1 MLIGEIEELLQ
12 KIGRFCVTYQHVNG
26 LCTLFR
32 YRLSEK
38 VVARSGQAFD
48 DVQKPVY
55 YKKRTNEVDRKLSTS
70 MMRLLKKKYKKQLLS
85 SFQNSKLTKTGGSVF
100 EESIEQLEKTK
111 NEQELIKVVD
121 CFLDGNGEY
130 SGILVT
136 FEIRS
141 ISCNHFLNPKVICKY
156 FK

>member
-1 MLIGEIEELLQ
+1 M
-12 KIGRFCVTYQHVNG
+12 YG
-26 LCTLFR
+26 LCTLFK
-32 YRLSEK
+32 YRLSDK

-55 YKKRTNEVDRKLSTS
+55 YIERTNEVDRKLSTS
-70 MMRLLKKKYKKQLLS
+70 MMRLLEKKYKKQLLS
-85 SFQNSKLTKTGGSVF
+85 SFQNSNLTKTGGSKF
-100 EESIEQLEKTK
+100 DESLQQLEKTK
-111 NEQELIKVVD
+111 NEQELRKIVD

-130 SGILVT
+130 SGNLVT

-141 ISCNHFLNPKVICKY
+141 ISCNHFLKPKVIFKY